1 MKKTIE
7 LNDMKFDA
15 KPINTV
21 LNTRDP
27 RGLSD
32 DLILKKDEFL
42 YGTVHVVTPT
52 DGLLGVSLR
61 ESFPFGRPPENK
73 PYYPTL
79 NFVLSGKDKIEN
91 LFFRSFLL
99 ANIKNPHNTLLFSG
113 LKLKLISEFN
123 EDYEYLFTPPVTNP
137 TPDVPQH

>member
-7 LNDMKFDA
+7 LNDMQFDA

-21 LNTRDP
+21 LNTRDS

-42 YGTVHVVTPT
+42 YGTVHIVNPT
-52 DGLLGVSLR
+52 NGILGISLR
-61 ESFPFGRPPENK
+61 ESFPFGRPPKNK

-99 ANIKNPHNTLLFSG
+99 ANIKNRHNTLLFSG

-123 EDYEYLFTPPVTNP
+123 EDYEHLFIPPVTNP
-137 TPDVPQH
+137 TPDVSQH